1 MVNIHKPIFSVDIHP
16 TGKRFATGGQ
26 GGDSGRVVVWNLNP
40 VLFEA
45 VEVDPNIPKM
55 LCQMDNHFACVNCV
69 RWSNGGK
76 YLASGGDDRLVMVWG
91 LSVAAIGT
99 PGKHKA
105 ETWRCLATLRGHAG
119 DVLDL
124 AWSPLDK
131 WLASCSVDNTI
142 IIWNAEK
149 FPEMVCVLNGH
160 TGLVKGVAWDPVGK
174 YLASQSDD
182 KSLRVWK
189 TADWAQEVIITE
201 PFEECGGTTHVLRL
215 SWSPDGQYVLS
226 AHAMN
231 GGGPTAQVVER
242 DGWRCDKDFVG
253 HRKAVTC
260 ARFNNNIFVK
270 EGRKYCCAAVGS
282 RDRALSIWLTSLKRP
297 LVVVHDLFSDSV
309 LDLSWSSDGL
319 NLLACSSD
327 GTVACIQF
335 TNKEIGTPLTLEEKN
350 SFYEKIYGKCLANES
365 GGDLSANLL
374 VECPEIL
381 LARERQDAKKEAA
394 KEETT
399 PKSEK
404 SQSKILLSPSS
415 ASCGPSSTPLRPMDR
430 QIETR
435 TSDGKR
441 RITPVFIPLTHADAN
456 NTDRQIEPR
465 TSDGKRR
472 ITPVFI
478 PLTHADANDTDRQ
491 IETRTSDGKRRIT
504 PVFIPLTHADA
515 NNTDRQIETR
525 TSDGKRR
532 ITPVFIPLTHADAN
546 NTDRQ
551 IETRTSDGKRRITP
565 VFIPLTHADA
575 NNTDRQIETRTS
587 DGKRRITP
595 VFIPLTHADANN
607 TDRQIETRTSA
618 GKRRI
623 TPVFIPLTHADANNT
638 DRQIETRTSDGKRR
652 ITPVFIPLTHADANN
667 TDRQIETRTSDG
679 KRRITPV
686 FIPLTHADAN
696 ESLGSQPGG
705 SENCFSTS
713 SQSKSRIK
721 VEVRDDIVIH
731 PNVSNHATS
740 THNNSRTS
748 DNSVRGGLDAR
759 LRKQGGRALPGPR
772 AEELAGAGREG
783 RARAGASR
791 PRHAPCR
798 AALGTA
804 GPSCAPPAC
813 CAYRYIYIAGGRG
826 AGGARPARLPAP
838 PRAALPAPARH
849 RRARRARRA
858 APTAGGRG
866 AGARRAS
873 ASRPAPRAPALP
885 APALGTA
892 GPVVRAAGLLRLQV
906 VNKAFNTQYGTLA
919 RLQLLPNNSASTDP
933 VWETYLALMS
943 QAAKLTLS
951 GDTLAVVTTS
961 AELAMWELASAA
973 CVIRPLCF
981 RALLTHG
988 VTVTNCSLM
997 DDGNPMIS
1005 LSNGKS
1011 YIYSKQLCVW
1021 VVWTD
1026 ASDPLWRSSGGARH
1040 TRHARHAPL
1049 ARPAHNNNST
1059 YSSGAA
1065 RSWLEAQVAS
1075 CLHLKL
1081 AKEYRHWITT
1091 LFSHLVNHGNE
1102 EQLRSILDDMLG
1114 PSHCTSTPKKW
1125 QSTILGIR
1133 KHELLEEMLALLVR
1147 QLRWQRL
1154 YGEYCDQ
1161 LNDIKTSGALLN
1173 GH

>member
-1 MVNIHKPIFSVDIHP
+1 MKLLKPSWVNHDDKPIFSVDIHP

-40 VLFEA
+40 VLFES

-55 LCQMDNHFACVNCV
+55 LCQMDNHLACVNCV

-91 LSVAAIGT
+91 LSVAANAT

-131 WLASCSVDNTI
+131 WLASCSVDNSI

-160 TGLVKGVAWDPVGK
+160 SGLVKGVAWDPVGK

-189 TADWAQEVIITE
+189 TADWAQEIVITE

-260 ARFNNNIFVK
+260 ARFNSNIFVK
-270 EGRKYCCAAVGS
+270 EGKKCCCAAVGS

-335 TNKEIGTPLTLEEKN
+335 TNKEIGTPLTIEEKN
-350 SFYEKIYGKCLANES
+350 AFYEKIYGKCLANES
-365 GGDLSANLL
+365 GADLSANLL

-381 LARERQDAKKEAA
+381 LAREKQEAKKEAA
-394 KEETT
+394 KEDSMPKNDKSQV
-399 PKSEK
+399 PKS
-404 SQSKILLSPSS
+404 LLSPSTVS
-415 ASCGPSSTPLRPMDR
+415 TVSSSTPLRPMDR

-441 RITPVFIPLTHADAN
+441 RITPVFIPLT
-456 NTDRQIEPR
+456 Q
-465 TSDGKRR
+465 
-472 ITPVFI
+472 
-478 PLTHADANDTDRQ
+478 
-491 IETRTSDGKRRIT
+491 
-504 PVFIPLTHADA
+504 
-515 NNTDRQIETR
+515 
-525 TSDGKRR
+525 
-532 ITPVFIPLTHADAN
+532 
-546 NTDRQ
+546 
-551 IETRTSDGKRRITP
+551 
-565 VFIPLTHADA
+565 
-575 NNTDRQIETRTS
+575 
-587 DGKRRITP
+587 
-595 VFIPLTHADANN
+595 
-607 TDRQIETRTSA
+607 
-618 GKRRI
+618 
-623 TPVFIPLTHADANNT
+623 
-638 DRQIETRTSDGKRR
+638 
-652 ITPVFIPLTHADANN
+652 
-667 TDRQIETRTSDG
+667 
-679 KRRITPV
+679 
-686 FIPLTHADAN
+686 ADAN

-705 SENCFSTS
+705 TENCFSTS

-731 PNVSNHATS
+731 PNVSNHAIS
-740 THNNSRTS
+740 TQQNNSRTS
-748 DNSVRGGLDAR
+748 DNGLDQR
-759 LRKQGGRALPGPR
+759 LRKRGAASLPGPR
-772 AEELAGAGREG
+772 TDELGSKRACVAPPPAGA
-783 RARAGASR
+783 
-791 PRHAPCR
+791 
-798 AALGTA
+798 A
-804 GPSCAPPAC
+804 GP
-813 CAYRYIYIAGGRG
+813 
-826 AGGARPARLPAP
+826 
-838 PRAALPAPARH
+838 ALA
-849 RRARRARRA
+849 
-858 APTAGGRG
+858 
-866 AGARRAS
+866 
-873 ASRPAPRAPALP
+873 

-892 GPVVRAAGLLRLQV
+892 GPIVRTAGMLRLQV
-906 VNKAFNTQYGTLA
+906 VNKACNTQYGALS
-919 RLQLLPNNSASTDP
+919 RLQLLPNNSASSDP
-933 VWETYLALMS
+933 VWETYLGSAVTCIACDVRWACVACADCTLHAWTLHRNTARRALPPIALMS

-961 AELAMWELASAA
+961 AELAMWNLSTAS

-981 RALLTHG
+981 RSLLSQG
-988 VTVTNCSLM
+988 VSVTNCFLL
-997 DDGNPMIS
+997 DDGNPHLS

-1011 YIYSKQLCVW
+1011 YIYSKELCAW
-1021 VVWTD
+1021 VVWSD
-1026 ASDPLWRSSGGARH
+1026 ASDPVWRCSGASPHRGARVPLH
-1040 TRHARHAPL
+1040 TPAKPH
-1049 ARPAHNNNST
+1049 RPTHTAFANS
-1059 YSSGAA
+1059 YSAAAA
-1065 RSWLEAQVAS
+1065 RSWLEAQLS
-1075 CLHLKL
+1075 CCL
-1081 AKEYRHWITT
+1081 ALRLPRDYRHWLTA
-1091 LFSHLVNHGNE
+1091 LFAHLVNHGTE
-1102 EQLRSILDDMLG
+1102 DQLRSILDDMLG

-1125 QSTILGIR
+1125 QSTILGIK
-1133 KHELLEEMLALLVR
+1133 KHDLLEEMLALLVR
-1147 QLRWQRL
+1147 QLRWQRM
-1154 YGEYCDQ
+1154 YAEYNDQ
-1161 LNDIKTSGALLN
+1161 LTEMKTMATVVN

>member
-1 MVNIHKPIFSVDIHP
+1 MKLLKPSWVNHDDKPIFSVDIHP

-45 VEVDPNIPKM
+45 MEVDPNVPKM
-55 LCQMDNHFACVNCV
+55 LCQMDNHLACVNCV

-91 LSVAAIGT
+91 LSVAATAT

-131 WLASCSVDNTI
+131 WLASCSVDNSI

-160 TGLVKGVAWDPVGK
+160 SGLVKGVAWDPVGK

-189 TADWAQEVIITE
+189 TADWAQEIVITE

-270 EGRKYCCAAVGS
+270 EGKKCCCAAVGS

-335 TNKEIGTPLTLEEKN
+335 TNKEIGTPLTIEEKN
-350 SFYEKIYGKCLANES
+350 AFYEKIYGKCLANES

-381 LARERQDAKKEAA
+381 LAREKQEAKKEAA
-394 KEETT
+394 KEDSMPKNDKSQV
-399 PKSEK
+399 PKS
-404 SQSKILLSPSS
+404 LLSPSTVS
-415 ASCGPSSTPLRPMDR
+415 SVTSSTPLRPMDR

-441 RITPVFIPLTHADAN
+441 RITPVFIPLT
-456 NTDRQIEPR
+456 Q
-465 TSDGKRR
+465 
-472 ITPVFI
+472 
-478 PLTHADANDTDRQ
+478 
-491 IETRTSDGKRRIT
+491 
-504 PVFIPLTHADA
+504 
-515 NNTDRQIETR
+515 
-525 TSDGKRR
+525 
-532 ITPVFIPLTHADAN
+532 
-546 NTDRQ
+546 
-551 IETRTSDGKRRITP
+551 
-565 VFIPLTHADA
+565 
-575 NNTDRQIETRTS
+575 
-587 DGKRRITP
+587 
-595 VFIPLTHADANN
+595 
-607 TDRQIETRTSA
+607 
-618 GKRRI
+618 
-623 TPVFIPLTHADANNT
+623 
-638 DRQIETRTSDGKRR
+638 
-652 ITPVFIPLTHADANN
+652 
-667 TDRQIETRTSDG
+667 
-679 KRRITPV
+679 
-686 FIPLTHADAN
+686 ADAN

-705 SENCFSTS
+705 TENCFSTS

-731 PNVSNHATS
+731 PNVSNHAIS
-740 THNNSRTS
+740 MQQNNSRTS
-748 DNSVRGGLDAR
+748 DNGLDQR
-759 LRKQGGRALPGPR
+759 LRKRGAASLPGPR
-772 AEELAGAGREG
+772 ADELGAKRACAAPPTPAAAPPPAAGA
-783 RARAGASR
+783 
-791 PRHAPCR
+791 
-798 AALGTA
+798 
-804 GPSCAPPAC
+804 
-813 CAYRYIYIAGGRG
+813 
-826 AGGARPARLPAP
+826 
-838 PRAALPAPARH
+838 
-849 RRARRARRA
+849 
-858 APTAGGRG
+858 
-866 AGARRAS
+866 
-873 ASRPAPRAPALP
+873 ALP

-892 GPVVRAAGLLRLQV
+892 GPIVRTAGMLRLQV
-906 VNKAFNTQYGTLA
+906 VNKACNTQYGPLS
-919 RLQLLPNNSASTDP
+919 RLQLLPNNSASSDP
-933 VWETYLALMS
+933 VWETYLGSAVTCIACDVRWACVACADGTLHVWRLHRHTAHRALPPLALMS

-951 GDTLAVVTTS
+951 GDTLVVVTTS
-961 AELAMWELASAA
+961 AELAMWNLSTAT

-981 RALLTHG
+981 RSLLAPG
-988 VTVTNCSLM
+988 VTVTNCFLL
-997 DDGNPMIS
+997 DDGNPHLS

-1011 YIYSKQLCVW
+1011 YIYSKELCSW
-1021 VVWTD
+1021 VVWAD
-1026 ASDPLWRSSGGARH
+1026 ASDPVWRCSGAAH
-1040 TRHARHAPL
+1040 
-1049 ARPAHNNNST
+1049 ARPARHPLHTPAALHTHTRTAFANS
-1059 YSSGAA
+1059 YSAVSA
-1065 RSWLEAQVAS
+1065 RAWLEAQVS
-1075 CLHLKL
+1075 CCVALRLPRD
-1081 AKEYRHWITT
+1081 YRHWLTA
-1091 LFSHLVNHGNE
+1091 LFSHLVNHGTE
-1102 EQLRSILDDMLG
+1102 DQLRSILDDMLG

-1125 QSTILGIR
+1125 QSTILGIK
-1133 KHELLEEMLALLVR
+1133 KHDLLEEMLALLVR
-1147 QLRWQRL
+1147 QLRWQRM
-1154 YGEYCDQ
+1154 YAEYSDQ
-1161 LNDIKTSGALLN
+1161 LSEMKSMGTVVN

>member
-1 MVNIHKPIFSVDIHP
+1 MKLLKPSWVNHDDKPIFSVDIHP

-45 VEVDPNIPKM
+45 VEVDPNVPKM
-55 LCQMDNHFACVNCV
+55 LCQMDNHLACVNCV

-91 LSVAAIGT
+91 LSVAANAT

-131 WLASCSVDNTI
+131 WLASCSVDNSI

-160 TGLVKGVAWDPVGK
+160 SGLVKGVAWDPVGK

-189 TADWAQEVIITE
+189 TADWAQEIVITE

-270 EGRKYCCAAVGS
+270 EGKKCCCAAVGS

-335 TNKEIGTPLTLEEKN
+335 TNKEIGTPLTIEEKN
-350 SFYEKIYGKCLANES
+350 AFYEKIYGKCLANES

-381 LARERQDAKKEAA
+381 LAREKQEAKKEAA

-399 PKSEK
+399 PKSDK
-404 SQSKILLSPSS
+404 SQPKSLLSPSAGS
-415 ASCGPSSTPLRPMDR
+415 SGTSSTPLRPMDR

-456 NTDRQIEPR
+456 
-465 TSDGKRR
+465 
-472 ITPVFI
+472 
-478 PLTHADANDTDRQ
+478 
-491 IETRTSDGKRRIT
+491 
-504 PVFIPLTHADA
+504 
-515 NNTDRQIETR
+515 
-525 TSDGKRR
+525 
-532 ITPVFIPLTHADAN
+532 
-546 NTDRQ
+546 
-551 IETRTSDGKRRITP
+551 
-565 VFIPLTHADA
+565 
-575 NNTDRQIETRTS
+575 
-587 DGKRRITP
+587 
-595 VFIPLTHADANN
+595 
-607 TDRQIETRTSA
+607 
-618 GKRRI
+618 
-623 TPVFIPLTHADANNT
+623 
-638 DRQIETRTSDGKRR
+638 
-652 ITPVFIPLTHADANN
+652 
-667 TDRQIETRTSDG
+667 
-679 KRRITPV
+679 
-686 FIPLTHADAN
+686 
-696 ESLGSQPGG
+696 ESLSSQPGG
-705 SENCFSTS
+705 TENCFSTS
-713 SQSKSRIK
+713 SQSKSRIR

-740 THNNSRTS
+740 LQNNSRTS
-748 DNSVRGGLDAR
+748 DNGLDQR
-759 LRKQGGRALPGPR
+759 LRKRGAACLPGPR
-772 AEELAGAGREG
+772 ADDLAAKRVCAPDAAPGAPTV
-783 RARAGASR
+783 A
-791 PRHAPCR
+791 
-798 AALGTA
+798 A
-804 GPSCAPPAC
+804 GPV
-813 CAYRYIYIAGGRG
+813 RMG
-826 AGGARPARLPAP
+826 
-838 PRAALPAPARH
+838 
-849 RRARRARRA
+849 
-858 APTAGGRG
+858 
-866 AGARRAS
+866 
-873 ASRPAPRAPALP
+873 PALA

-892 GPVVRAAGLLRLQV
+892 GPVVRAAGQLRLQV
-906 VNKAFNTQYGTLA
+906 VNKACNTQYGTLS
-919 RLQLLPNNSASTDP
+919 RLQLLPNNSASSDP
-933 VWETYLALMS
+933 VWETYLGSTVTCIACDVRWACVACADATLHVWQLARHTATRALPPLALMS

-961 AELAMWELASAA
+961 AELAMWDLSTAT

-981 RALLTHG
+981 RSLLSHG
-988 VTVTNCSLM
+988 VTVTNCSLL

-1011 YIYSKQLCVW
+1011 YIYSKGLCAW
-1021 VVWTD
+1021 VVWAD
-1026 ASDPLWRSSGGARH
+1026 ACDPVWRCSGAAPNVRSSR
-1040 TRHARHAPL
+1040 TSLYPL
-1049 ARPAHNNNST
+1049 AKVNRTRPTSFTNSS
-1059 YSSGAA
+1059 YRSGAA
-1065 RSWLEAQVAS
+1065 RSWLEAQVS
-1075 CLHLKL
+1075 SSLHLRR
-1081 AKEYRHWITT
+1081 AHDYRHWLNA
-1091 LFSHLVNHGNE
+1091 LFAHLVNHGTE
-1102 EQLRSILDDMLG
+1102 DQLRSILDDMMG

-1125 QSTILGIR
+1125 QPTILGIK

-1147 QLRWQRL
+1147 QLRWQRM
-1154 YGEYCDQ
+1154 YAEYSDQ
-1161 LNDIKTSGALLN
+1161 LSELKVHTVVN

>member
-1 MVNIHKPIFSVDIHP
+1 MKLLKPSWVNHDDKPIFSVDIHP

-45 VEVDPNIPKM
+45 VEVDPNVPKM
-55 LCQMDNHFACVNCV
+55 LCQMDNHLACVNCV

-91 LSVAAIGT
+91 LSVAAMGT

-131 WLASCSVDNTI
+131 WLASCSVDNSI

-160 TGLVKGVAWDPVGK
+160 SGLVKGVAWDPVGK

-189 TADWAQEVIITE
+189 TADWAPEIVITE

-260 ARFNNNIFVK
+260 ARFNSNIFVK
-270 EGRKYCCAAVGS
+270 EGKKCCCAAVGS

-335 TNKEIGTPLTLEEKN
+335 TNKEIGTPLTIEEKN
-350 SFYEKIYGKCLANES
+350 AFYEKIYGKCLANES

-381 LARERQDAKKEAA
+381 LAREKEDAKKQAA

-404 SQSKILLSPSS
+404 SQSTILLSPSAGS
-415 ASCGPSSTPLRPMDR
+415 SNTSTPLRPMDR

-441 RITPVFIPLTHADAN
+441 RITPVFIPLTQVH
-456 NTDRQIEPR
+456 
-465 TSDGKRR
+465 
-472 ITPVFI
+472 
-478 PLTHADANDTDRQ
+478 
-491 IETRTSDGKRRIT
+491 
-504 PVFIPLTHADA
+504 
-515 NNTDRQIETR
+515 
-525 TSDGKRR
+525 
-532 ITPVFIPLTHADAN
+532 
-546 NTDRQ
+546 
-551 IETRTSDGKRRITP
+551 
-565 VFIPLTHADA
+565 
-575 NNTDRQIETRTS
+575 
-587 DGKRRITP
+587 
-595 VFIPLTHADANN
+595 
-607 TDRQIETRTSA
+607 
-618 GKRRI
+618 
-623 TPVFIPLTHADANNT
+623 
-638 DRQIETRTSDGKRR
+638 
-652 ITPVFIPLTHADANN
+652 
-667 TDRQIETRTSDG
+667 
-679 KRRITPV
+679 
-686 FIPLTHADAN
+686 AN

-705 SENCFSTS
+705 TENCFSTS

-721 VEVRDDIVIH
+721 VEVRDDIIIH

-740 THNNSRTS
+740 TQQNNSRTS
-748 DNSVRGGLDAR
+748 ENGLDQR
-759 LRKQGGRALPGPR
+759 LRKRGAASLPGPR
-772 AEELAGAGREG
+772 ADELAAKRPCGTTPATPLP
-783 RARAGASR
+783 AGALQYV
-791 PRHAPCR
+791 A
-798 AALGTA
+798 
-804 GPSCAPPAC
+804 
-813 CAYRYIYIAGGRG
+813 
-826 AGGARPARLPAP
+826 
-838 PRAALPAPARH
+838 
-849 RRARRARRA
+849 
-858 APTAGGRG
+858 
-866 AGARRAS
+866 
-873 ASRPAPRAPALP
+873 ALP

-892 GPVVRAAGLLRLQV
+892 GPVVRAAGQLRLQASPLLCTVQHACTPLPAGALQYVAALPAPAHSTAVLTHLHTPAPRYPPGPCSTWPHCGPCGESSWTVETTGKSSTMYCAARLHPATRRGPAVRGRTAGPVVRAAGQLRLQASPLLCTVQHACTALPAGALHTPAPRYPPGPCSTWPHCGPCGESGWTAETTGKSSTMYCAARLHPATRRGPAVRGRTAGPVVRAAGQLRLQASPLLCTVQHACTPLPAGALQYVAALPAPAHSTAV
-906 VNKAFNTQYGTLA
+906 VNKACNTQYGTLS
-919 RLQLLPNNSASTDP
+919 RLQLLPNNSASSDP
-933 VWETYLALMS
+933 VWETYLGSAVTCIACDVRWACVACADGTLHAWRLARHTARRALPPIALMS

-951 GDTLAVVTTS
+951 GDTLAVVSTS
-961 AELAMWELASAA
+961 AELAMWELSTAT

-981 RALLTHG
+981 RALLSQG
-988 VTVTNCSLM
+988 VTVTNCSLL

-1011 YIYSKQLCVW
+1011 YIYSKGLCAW
-1021 VVWTD
+1021 VVWAD
-1026 ASDPLWRSSGGARH
+1026 ACDPVWRCSGAATN
-1040 TRHARHAPL
+1040 TRVPKAPLYPL
-1049 ARPAHNNNST
+1049 ARVNRNRPSSFASSS
-1059 YSSGAA
+1059 YSAGAA

-1075 CLHLKL
+1075 CLHLRL
-1081 AKEYRHWITT
+1081 ARDYRHWLTQ
-1091 LFSHLVNHGNE
+1091 LFTHLVNHGTE
-1102 EQLRSILDDMLG
+1102 DQLRTILDDMLG

-1125 QSTILGIR
+1125 QSSILGIK
-1133 KHELLEEMLALLVR
+1133 KHELLEEMLSLLIR
-1147 QLRWQRL
+1147 ELRWQRM
-1154 YGEYCDQ
+1154 YAEYNDQ
-1161 LNDIKTSGALLN
+1161 LTEMKSQGTVVN